1 MMLFPKNLKPHFP
14 AGEMGLK
21 FTEYSVRRSAK
32 FDADTEWIIGA
43 VIVAG
48 FLAPFD
54 DSTVLT
60 GAGFKRRVI
69 EAEFNP
75 GPGPE
80 SKFSDKEHAL
90 AAHIVYFAIRKRPS
104 LFVLQ

>member
-1 MMLFPKNLKPHFP
+1 MLFPKNLKPHFP

-60 GAGFKRRVI
+60 GAGFKRRII

-75 GPGPE
+75 GSGPE
-80 SKFSDKEHAL
+80 NKFSEEKHAL
-90 AAHIVYFAIRKRPS
+90 AACIVYFAIGKRPS